1 MSLLSSLHSGQRQ
14 PSQFAAIGGS
24 QDALGI
30 PSSIQRHNRLFIECT
45 RLLAGDRLASESSCG
60 TPIACGIG
68 LESLVTKIEPLFSR
82 ERSLI
87 RWVALWGAFPDLY
100 AHTVDASSR
109 VAPFYPVVE
118 TVMGVG
124 NLYAPSAAEEVID
137 IAPEWVAHLTAEQ
150 RSSAVALFAG
160 IQARVFDCER
170 YSRMDIEDVNRDR
183 NCNLSDQTA
192 LNFIAWTAV
201 ALLRLGIAQQ
211 QMTDPEPAALEKPGW
226 YSDPL
231 WENADRY
238 WDSTDWTSR
247 FRTPSGAE
255 SLVPLRPASTGA

>member
-14 PSQFAAIGGS
+14 PARFTVTGGS
-24 QDALGI
+24 QDAPEIIG
-30 PSSIQRHNRLFIECT
+30 SIQRHNRLFIECT
-45 RLLAGDRLASESSCG
+45 RLLAGDPLTYESSCG

-68 LESLVTKIEPLFSR
+68 LEGLVAKIEPVFSR

-87 RWVALWGAFPDLY
+87 RWVALWGAFTDLY
-100 AHTVDASSR
+100 AHTVDTGSR

-137 IAPEWVAHLTAEQ
+137 IAPGWVVHLTAEQ
-150 RSSAVALFAG
+150 RSSAVALFSG
-160 IQARVFDCER
+160 VQVRVFDYER
-170 YSRMDIEDVNRDR
+170 YSKMDIADVNRDR
-183 NCNLSDQTA
+183 NCNLTDQAA

-211 QMTDPEPAALEKPGW
+211 QMTLPEPDTLEEPGW

-231 WENADRY
+231 CENADRY
-238 WDSTDWTSR
+238 WDGTDWTSR
-247 FRTPSGAE
+247 CRASGGAE
-255 SLVPLRPASTGA
+255 RLVPLRPAPRGA